1 MLMSL
6 DLNAIKRRFNKS
18 QRVPQKR
25 HSGNQCDCVN
35 NLSTLPPV
43 KDDGGKPVGTV
54 TAYEFLAMPQSCSKR
69 SLREPQQ
76 MADHK

>member
-6 DLNAIKRRFNKS
+6 NLNAIKRRFNKS
-18 QRVPQKR
+18 QGVPQKR

-54 TAYEFLAMPQSCSKR
+54 TAYEFLAMPAKLFEEKLAR
-69 SLREPQQ
+69 
-76 MADHK
+76 AATNG